1 MKTQSAKKPPKT
13 DEPLTLLQPVKGN
26 PFDPDGYGEIPKPGE
41 LIEVVESQQLS
52 TRDRVVYNLLLANA
66 WDTIK
71 EKGKIHKIAKNKLK
85 GSHQSNDRL
94 EDSITKLMGTVVK
107 VILSTKKD
115 QERLRVPL
123 LGPNREQLSKDG
135 YLYYRFA
142 DELIDLLVDSNI
154 YAKLNAQILHCLR
167 SKYAVKLYELVERRR
182 NLAFKQEDEFTIE
195 QFRELINVPEGKL
208 ARYPDL
214 KKHAIEPAL
223 AEINFVCDYM
233 VYVQPS
239 AYGARRKVEKLKLM
253 WMAKTTSER
262 VAARAE
268 AERHRAGRKARREG
282 TVQNVL

>member
-1 MKTQSAKKPPKT
+1 
-13 DEPLTLLQPVKGN
+13 
-26 PFDPDGYGEIPKPGE
+26 
-41 LIEVVESQQLS
+41 
-52 TRDRVVYNLLLANA
+52 
-66 WDTIK
+66 
-71 EKGKIHKIAKNKLK
+71 
-85 GSHQSNDRL
+85 
-94 EDSITKLMGTVVK
+94 
-107 VILSTKKD
+107 
-115 QERLRVPL
+115 
-123 LGPNREQLSKDG
+123 
-135 YLYYRFA
+135 
-142 DELIDLLVDSNI
+142 
-154 YAKLNAQILHCLR
+154 
-167 SKYAVKLYELVERRR
+167 VKLYELVERRR